1 MKKSTVLVIFGG
13 RSSEYEVSLVS
24 AHSVI
29 THIPKDKYD
38 VELLGITKSGRWYY
52 YDGDIDDIPTDNWQG
67 EHCRPASLSPD
78 YGADT
83 LIVSGGGDKKRIHI
97 DAVFPV
103 LHGKNGEDGT
113 IQGLFE
119 LAGIPFVG
127 CGHLASAM
135 CMDKA
140 VANTMLVAAGINH
153 ADWRAVTRR
162 EYAADPDGFRA
173 GCEKELGYPMFAKP
187 ANAGSSVGITKV
199 HSAEEFDAAVKK
211 ALAEDDKAVVE
222 EAITGR
228 EVECAVLGTDEPFV
242 SVPGEIRACNEF
254 YDYDAKYH
262 AVSELVIPAQLSDE
276 ITEKVRD
283 TALRAFRAMGCSGM
297 TRVDSFV
304 TESGE
309 VIVNELNTI
318 PGFTSISMYSKLLEA
333 SGIPYAEVIDRLI
346 GFGRQK

>member
-13 RSSEYEVSLVS
+13 RSSEYEVSLIS

-29 THIPKDKYD
+29 THIPTDKYA
-38 VELLGITKSGRWYY
+38 VLLLGITKDGKWYY
-52 YDGDIDDIPTDNWQG
+52 YDGDIDAIPSDEWQG
-67 EHCRPASLSPD
+67 EHCRSAALCPD
-78 YGADT
+78 YGSNT
-83 LIVSGGGDKKRIHI
+83 LIVFGDGNDERIHI

-127 CGHLASAM
+127 CGHLSSAM

-140 VANTMLVAAGINH
+140 IANTMLVAAGINH
-153 ADWRAVTRR
+153 ADWCSATRR
-162 EYAADPDGFRA
+162 EYAADPDAFLA
-173 GCEKELGYPMFAKP
+173 KCEKELGYPMFAKP
-187 ANAGSSVGITKV
+187 ANAGSSIGISKV
-199 HSAEEFDAAVKK
+199 HSRDEFDAAIKK
-211 ALAEDDKAVVE
+211 ALAEDYKVVVE
-222 EAITGR
+222 EAISGK
-228 EVECAVLGTDEPFV
+228 EIECAVLGADELFV
-242 SVPGEIRACNEF
+242 SIPGEIRSCNEF
-254 YDYDAKYH
+254 YDYDAKY
-262 AVSELVIPAQLSDE
+262 VSDSELLVPAELPEETAEQ
-276 ITEKVRD
+276 VREVSG
-283 TALRAFRAMGCSGM
+283 RAFRALGCSGI

-333 SGIPYAEVIDRLI
+333 NGIPYAEVVDRLI
-346 GFGRQK
+346 EFGRQK